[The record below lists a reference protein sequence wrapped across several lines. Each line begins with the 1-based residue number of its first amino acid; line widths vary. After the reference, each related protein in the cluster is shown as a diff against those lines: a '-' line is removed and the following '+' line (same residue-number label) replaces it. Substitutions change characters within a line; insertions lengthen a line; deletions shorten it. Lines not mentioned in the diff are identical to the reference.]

1 MKENK
6 EDCILLGADF
16 NGRIGEKGARNWE
29 QKGGKRKSKDK
40 MENAE
45 GKKLIEETRG
55 RRMGMGLYSYQG
67 GNSDRLSNR
76 ERKSM
81 RKSRRIQNRG
91 ENRVGPSPG
100 GNKYRRNE
108 P

>member
-1 MKENK
+1 
-6 EDCILLGADF
+6 
-16 NGRIGEKGARNWE
+16 
-29 QKGGKRKSKDK
+29 
-40 MENAE
+40 
-45 GKKLIEETRG
+45 
-55 RRMGMGLYSYQG
+55 MGMGLYSYQG

-76 ERKSM
+76 KRKSM

-91 ENRVGPSPG
+91 ENRVGPFPG